1 MKVSSFDKLSVYF
14 DPEYLIVKDSDE
26 SDLEVIATNEDNPS
40 YKLSIIN
47 LDSQKSKVIDIY
59 VRDIRDDNFNAGE
72 GIDYNVSAKVA
83 TLVDI

>member
-1 MKVSSFDKLSVYF
+1 
-14 DPEYLIVKDSDE
+14 
-26 SDLEVIATNEDNPS
+26 
-40 YKLSIIN
+40 
-47 LDSQKSKVIDIY
+47 VIDIY